1 MTKWAYGNEDKLA
14 RRQTILAAA
23 ARLFEESGALP
34 TAKEIAEAAGLAKGT
49 VYLYFETKEEIFATL
64 LLNGWTSVAD
74 EIDAAWSKAAG
85 SRQDKIDVFL
95 RAWIGAL
102 SERRK
107 LLELDALGYGMLD
120 RNLDREISERL
131 KHTFLQRLGQSGAL
145 IDSAFSLVSPRGLQ
159 ILMRSYALMRGLWQS
174 GVGIRSADMSDHCTW
189 SGADPGL
196 FDQELYDAL
205 VEYWGGAL
213 SRPAHFAS
221 EAQNR

>member
-14 RRQTILAAA
+14 RRQTILLAA

-34 TAKEIAEAAGLAKGT
+34 TAKDIAEAVGLAKGT

-64 LLNGWTSVAD
+64 LLDGWTSVAD
-74 EIDAAWSKAAG
+74 EIDAAWGKAAG
-85 SRQDKIDVFL
+85 SRQDKIDIFL
-95 RAWIGAL
+95 RAWIRSL

-120 RNLDREISERL
+120 RNLGREASERL
-131 KHTFLQRLGQSGAL
+131 KQTFFQRLGQSGAL

-174 GVGIRSADMSDHCTW
+174 GVSIRSTDMPNLCTW
-189 SGADPGL
+189 SAADPGL

-205 VEYWGGAL
+205 LEYWTGAL
-213 SRPAHFAS
+213 SHPAH
-221 EAQNR
+221 